1 MSLPKTTKS
10 PKIGIVGQGY
20 VGLPLARAFVES
32 GVKVIALESNPI
44 IVRDVID
51 RKSHVE
57 DISSNDL
64 KAMFDS
70 GNYTIE
76 SNPELISECD
86 AVILCVPTPLNH
98 TGEPDLTIL
107 ENAIRNV
114 ALYLQPGS
122 ILISEST
129 SFPGTLRNI
138 IQPLILSQNPNGSQV
153 HLATAPERVDPGNK
167 SWNQKNT
174 PRLISGLTDAA
185 KQRAVE
191 IYSYIADTPIL
202 VSSPEIA
209 ESAKLLENSFRLL
222 NIAFVNEFSQ
232 SMSKLGINALEV
244 IEAAGTKPYGFM
256 KFSPGLGA
264 GGHCIPV
271 DPVYLSKTLRDQ
283 EINHPLLQQAI
294 KFNEE
299 TFQYVV
305 DRVKSTKQQPK
316 RILAVGLSYKEGIND
331 LRESPAL
338 KVFYELKKSYEVQF
352 YDDEI
357 LTIDGLKRTENIR
370 GFDLALIL
378 VKQSNVDFN
387 ELIQGNRVVWNCTGV
402 KIGNSEIVE
411 IFDGK
416 KR

>member
-1 MSLPKTTKS
+1 M
-10 PKIGIVGQGY
+10 
-20 VGLPLARAFVES
+20 GLPLARAFVEC
-32 GVKVIALESNPI
+32 GVKVIALESNPV
-44 IVRDVID
+44 IVRDVND
-51 RKSHVE
+51 RNSHIE
-57 DISSNDL
+57 DISSDDL
-64 KAMFDS
+64 KTMFDS
-70 GNYTIE
+70 GNYKIE

-114 ALYLQPGS
+114 APYLQSGS

-129 SFPGTLRNI
+129 SFPGTLRKI
-138 IQPLILSQNPNGSQV
+138 IQPLILSQNPNGSQI
-153 HLATAPERVDPGNK
+153 HLATAPERVDPGNR

-191 IYSYIADTPIL
+191 IYSHIADKPIL

-209 ESAKLLENSFRLL
+209 ESAKLLENSFRLM
-222 NIAFVNEFSQ
+222 NIAFINEFSQ
-232 SMSKLGINALEV
+232 SISRLGINALEV
-244 IEAAGTKPYGFM
+244 IEAAATKPYGFM

-271 DPVYLSKTLRDQ
+271 DPVYLSKTLKEQ
-283 EINHPLLQQAI
+283 EISHPLLQQAI

-299 TFQYVV
+299 TFQYIV
-305 DRVKSTKQQPK
+305 DRVKSTKKQPK
-316 RILAVGLSYKEGIND
+316 RILVVGLSYKEGIND

-338 KVFYELKKSYEVQF
+338 KVFNELKNSYEVQF

-357 LTIDGLKRTENIR
+357 RTIKGLERTKSVR

-378 VKQSNVDFN
+378 VKQSRVDFN
-387 ELIQGNRVVWNCTGV
+387 ELIEENREVWNCTGARIEHS
-402 KIGNSEIVE
+402 KIVE
-411 IFDGK
+411 IFDGNYED
-416 KR
+416 